1 MQKFINLLFIWDKL
15 FYLIINCSPK
25 CRYIGSFTEHL
36 YYELP
41 VLQSY
46 RKYTFIWISDMAKIE
61 KKKAKSNVESKIDL
75 AIVQYWL
82 IERAK
87 A

>member
-1 MQKFINLLFIWDKL
+1 
-15 FYLIINCSPK
+15 
-25 CRYIGSFTEHL
+25 
-36 YYELP
+36 
-41 VLQSY
+41 
-46 RKYTFIWISDMAKIE
+46 MAKIE